1 MLILELNTIGTRTTG
16 TTVVTT
22 ISYSG
27 SSVTSLCR
35 YWRKTCNNEKN
46 LTKWEKK
53 RNSINFHNRQ
63 AQRHKEQTGLA
74 SRLGVT

>member
-53 RNSINFHNRQ
+53 ETVLIFITDKCRDTKNRQ
-63 AQRHKEQTGLA
+63 VWQAD
-74 SRLGVT
+74 